1 MDTTSEETRLVYE
14 IMTWFKNYL
23 PSYEVVEAEYYF
35 EEEQVFSL
43 GYIIVEFCFSD
54 ESKL

>member
-1 MDTTSEETRLVYE
+1 MDTTSEEMRLVYE

-23 PSYEVVEAEYYF
+23 PCYEVVEAVGRAGF
-35 EEEQVFSL
+35 QL
-43 GYIIVEFCFSD
+43 GLTSIIVEFCFSD